1 MKRTTFANIDD
12 ELNWYAFVMS
22 EGNLE
27 AAQEF
32 VKERNKQRELDV
44 KQKKENAKKQNTGT
58 KERNV

>member
-22 EGNLE
+22 DGNFE
-27 AAQEF
+27 AAREF
-32 VKERNKQRELDV
+32 VEERNKQRKLDA
-44 KQKKENAKKQNTGT
+44 KKENAKKQKSET